1 VPLKDPTL
9 LLRVTATSLA
19 VIATI
24 ATGWFLNAAQSIMV
38 PIVLGALLAFLM
50 DGVSRELERVPYY
63 SKLVPS
69 WARMTITTIVLF
81 VALAAIIGFFVRNLD
96 PVVRAIP
103 NYLDSLSVLGAEIA
117 ARFDYEGEV
126 TWQSLDRVIF
136 EKIDLQSV
144 IRLTLNSVSYSAG
157 YLALVFLYA
166 VLFLIERESISIK
179 IAAIVPIEENRK
191 NVWRT
196 IELITDQ
203 IGTYFTTKTL
213 INAVLGVICYVIFK
227 FFGIEFAAFFAVT
240 TAIFNYIPYVGSWIA
255 MALPMLFA
263 VGQLGLSWDVLWLF
277 TSLSA
282 AQFGIGYFWEPRLMG
297 RSMNLSPVIVMVSLA
312 AWTAIW
318 GLIGAILSVI
328 LTSGI
333 MAIMSSFDTTR
344 PLAIMLTNNGQVPDR
359 RGRGRDLDADP
370 DEGVSDDVF

>member
-1 VPLKDPTL
+1 MKDPNVPL
-9 LLRVTATSLA
+9 RISATSLA

-24 ATGWFLNAAQSIMV
+24 ATGWFLNTAQPILV

-50 DGVSRELERVPYY
+50 DGISRELERIPYY
-63 SKLVPS
+63 SKLVPP

-81 VALAAIIGFFVRNLD
+81 VALTAIVGFFARNLD

-103 NYLDSLSVLGAEIA
+103 DYADSLSSLVSDTA
-117 ARFDYEGEV
+117 ARFDYELEL
-126 TWQSLDRVIF
+126 TWRSLDKLLF
-136 EKIDLQSV
+136 ENIDLQSV
-144 IRLTLNSVSYSAG
+144 IRLALNSVSYSAG

-166 VLFLIERESISIK
+166 VLFLIERESISTK
-179 IAAIVPIEENRK
+179 IAAIVPVPENRK

-196 IELITDQ
+196 IDLITDQ

-213 INAVLGVICYVIFK
+213 INVVLGVICYVIFK
-227 FFGIEFAAFFAVT
+227 LFGIEFAAFFAVT

-263 VGQLGLSWDVLWLF
+263 VGQLGLSWNVLWLF
-277 TSLSA
+277 TALSA

-333 MAIMSSFDTTR
+333 MTILSFFETTR
-344 PLAIMLTNNGQVPDR
+344 PLAIMLTNNGEVPDWR
-359 RGRGRDLDADP
+359 EV
-370 DEGVSDDVF
+370 DERQKDVA